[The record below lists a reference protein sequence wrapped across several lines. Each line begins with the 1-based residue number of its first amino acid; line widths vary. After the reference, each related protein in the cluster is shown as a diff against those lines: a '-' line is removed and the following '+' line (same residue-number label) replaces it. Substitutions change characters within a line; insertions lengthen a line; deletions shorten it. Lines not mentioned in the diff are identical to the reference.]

1 MTVLEFDPFRRP
13 SSMGIKCRDQTSRS
27 RRLVHREVTGA
38 SGLCSPRTP
47 IVSKCRGAYEAHESM
62 QQMAEGNAISIDNG
76 PKYPLVTVQ
85 VTVPMAASPRRWPHF
100 RRPCARPAYHF
111 AS

>member
-1 MTVLEFDPFRRP
+1 VTVLEFDPFRRP
-13 SSMGIKCRDQTSRS
+13 PSMGIKCRDQTSRS

-85 VTVPMAASPRRWPHF
+85 VTVPMAASPRRWPHLG
-100 RRPCARPAYHF
+100 CATE
-111 AS
+111 